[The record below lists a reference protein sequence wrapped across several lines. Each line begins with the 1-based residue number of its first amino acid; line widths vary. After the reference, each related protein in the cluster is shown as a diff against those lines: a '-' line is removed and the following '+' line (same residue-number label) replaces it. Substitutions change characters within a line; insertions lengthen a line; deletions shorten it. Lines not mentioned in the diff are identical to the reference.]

1 MTAKTRR
8 GRAGSSAGR
17 RVPFTTGHPGADPD
31 QVDRVVRA
39 SLAFG
44 GMIAGSLASV
54 EPPVTMP
61 QWRVLVLAEGEAQ
74 SIKSVARDLGVH
86 PSNATRLC
94 DRLVRAGLLDRRPL
108 DHDRRQVSLTLT
120 EAGRDFVERVFA
132 HRRST
137 VARVLEELPVEQRTA
152 VADAIDAF
160 VTAAQHTE
168 HSDHTEQV
176 DHTEQDSGA

>member
-1 MTAKTRR
+1 MTTRTRR
-8 GRAGSSAGR
+8 DRQGSSPSQS
-17 RVPFTTGHPGADPD
+17 VPVATGHPGADPD

-61 QWRVLVLAEGEAQ
+61 QWRVLVLAEREAQ

-86 PSNATRLC
+86 SSNATRLC

-108 DHDRRQVSLTLT
+108 EHDRRQVSLTLT
-120 EAGRDFVERVFA
+120 EAGRDLVERVIA

-137 VARVLEELPVEQRTA
+137 VARVLEELPAEQRAA

-160 VTAAQHTE
+160 VTAAEHTE
-168 HSDHTEQV
+168 QAEQV
-176 DHTEQDSGA
+176 DHAEHASDA